1 MKNIVFIN
9 RIPIP
14 KEYYPTPASKHIP
27 EWYKNTLS
35 YKDGEKKRIGQDL
48 KTPST
53 IKKCIP
59 IFDAITSGYII
70 YSHSDVHVSQR
81 LLDNGE
87 LHPYYQW
94 SSGPT
99 IEMHPY
105 WQGELHPAKMTNS
118 TTLNIDYPKWV
129 NPWGIKTPAGYSCF
143 ITQPLHRESVFTILP
158 GIVDTDTYTANINF
172 PFVLNNPEFEGTI
185 LAGTPIA
192 QIIPFKRET
201 WKMSYGNEKTLE
213 ENINATQLIA
223 SKFFDAYKRTY
234 WNRKEYK

>member
-1 MKNIVFIN
+1 
-9 RIPIP
+9 
-14 KEYYPTPASKHIP
+14 
-27 EWYKNTLS
+27 
-35 YKDGEKKRIGQDL
+35 
-48 KTPST
+48 
-53 IKKCIP
+53 
-59 IFDAITSGYII
+59 
-70 YSHSDVHVSQR
+70 
-81 LLDNGE
+81 
-87 LHPYYQW
+87 
-94 SSGPT
+94 
-99 IEMHPY
+99 
-105 WQGELHPAKMTNS
+105 
-118 TTLNIDYPKWV
+118 
-129 NPWGIKTPAGYSCF
+129 
-143 ITQPLHRESVFTILP
+143 LP